1 MYVTYAPLCVR
12 NNNILQR
19 WWSHSLLLLLLLLLL
34 LSFYFSSTT
43 CIVFMKSP
51 FFWGRRVFWWNGQ
64 NNIDNIANRS
74 ARAMYDEI
82 VWYIYTLQWYIYTHT
97 QNCSEYL
104 LFAAFLTQQ
113 VTHLH
118 NLQWIYRDILSR
130 CNTSSKLSVLTSWA
144 KKAKKELLF
153 FGTQVNFCLKYGL
166 ERG

>member
-1 MYVTYAPLCVR
+1 MPLYAFEIIIFCNDGDHIRCCYCCCCCCCYPFIFRVPHVSFSW
-12 NNNILQR
+12 N
-19 WWSHSLLLLLLLLLL
+19 L
-34 LSFYFSSTT
+34 LSFGAAECFGEMVRIISTT
-43 CIVFMKSP
+43 
-51 FFWGRRVFWWNGQ
+51 
-64 NNIDNIANRS
+64 ANRS

-104 LFAAFLTQQ
+104 LFAAFPTQQ